1 MLSFPGAKMYLVA
14 GVTDM
19 RKSFRGLPAI
29 ITNVVKRDPLS
40 GEVFIFCNRRR
51 NRLKILFFDRNGYW
65 ICAKR
70 LEGGTFAWPEVGG
83 ASLEMTPEELTML
96 LGGIDLCGTERRHW
110 YTHSARV

>member
-1 MLSFPGAKMYLVA
+1 MYLVA

-19 RKSFRGLPAI
+19 RKSFRGLPAF
-29 ITNVVKRDPLS
+29 ITNVVRRDPLS

-70 LEGGTFAWPEVGG
+70 LEGGKFA
-83 ASLEMTPEELTML
+83 
-96 LGGIDLCGTERRHW
+96 
-110 YTHSARV
+110 